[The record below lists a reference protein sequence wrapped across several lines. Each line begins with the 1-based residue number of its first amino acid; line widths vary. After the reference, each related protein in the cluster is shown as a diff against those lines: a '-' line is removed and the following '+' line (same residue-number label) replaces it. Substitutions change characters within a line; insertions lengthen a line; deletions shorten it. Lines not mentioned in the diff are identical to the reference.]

1 MEIILPMLQFQSQL
15 KAWHWLTRSFSQHK
29 AFGDAYDAL
38 SESVDTFVETYF
50 GRYGRETAGGF
61 VLNIKAETDPKTVQ
75 ALIGDFKQYL
85 SNMDKEIRD
94 GSDLLNIRDEIL
106 GEVDHLIYM
115 LTFQ

>member
-15 KAWHWLTRSFSQHK
+15 KAWRWFRVIRGMQ

-38 SESVDTFVETYF
+38 GESVDTFVETYF

-61 VLNIKAETDPKTVQ
+61 VLNVKAQTDPKVVQ
-75 ALIGDFKQYL
+75 SVIGDFKQYL
-85 SNMDKEIRD
+85 LSMDKEIRD

-115 LTFQ
+115 LTLQ